1 MTDPR
6 MMSREQCVLRYALD
20 RYVAAQPDKVFAI
33 FDGDEQWT
41 YAELG
46 ERVRRAAAGL
56 RDLGVKQGDFVAAW
70 LPNGPDIV
78 TAWYAINYL
87 GAVYVPVNIHYRGA
101 LLKHA
106 LDLSGAELAI
116 VHGDLVERFA
126 DLQFDSLK
134 RAVVIGGAPSAVPH
148 VELLDANLLNPD
160 EIGDLSLAQP
170 IEPWDVQSIIFTSGT
185 TGPSKGVL
193 SSYLHLAS
201 MALCASEMQP
211 DDRQLI
217 TLPMFHAGGTAAL
230 FRAVLTGTSAV
241 IPVAFRTQDFWPT
254 VERYE
259 ITTVVLLGVMSSFLI
274 ADAGDRQ
281 LSHKLRNVTVL
292 PLDQAALAFGER
304 FNCTIRT
311 TFNMTETSMPIVSE
325 DNPTALGSAGRPRP
339 GVEARIV
346 DSNDCEVPD
355 GEIGELILR
364 CDTPWAMTHGYHR
377 NPEATAQSWRN
388 GWFHTGDR
396 FRKDAGGNYF
406 FVDRAKDAIRRR
418 GENIS
423 SFEVEAE
430 LGAHPSVREAAVVA
444 VQSELSED
452 EVLAAVALVDG
463 AAFDPV
469 ELIDFLRPRMAH
481 FMIPRY
487 VRVVGDLPK
496 TPTMKVQKHVLRD
509 AGITADT
516 WDRVAANVEVK
527 SVRLG

>member
-1 MTDPR
+1 MPDPR
-6 MMSREQCVLRYALD
+6 MMPPEQCVLRYALD
-20 RYVAAQPDKVFAI
+20 RQVATQPDKVFAI
-33 FDGDEQWT
+33 FDGDEKWT
-41 YAELG
+41 FADLG
-46 ERVRRAAAGL
+46 ERVRRAATGL
-56 RDLGVKQGDFVAAW
+56 RELGVKQGDYVAVW
-70 LPNGPDIV
+70 LPNGPDVI
-78 TAWYAINYL
+78 TAWFAINYL
-87 GAVYVPVNIHYRGA
+87 GAIYVPVNIHYRGA

-106 LDLSGAELAI
+106 LDLSGATLAI
-116 VHGDLVERFA
+116 VHGDLTERLA
-126 DLQFDSLK
+126 DIEPETLR
-134 RAVVIGGAPSAVPH
+134 RAIVIGGTPSTLAH
-148 VELLDANLLNPD
+148 IALLDAGTLSPD
-160 EIGDLSLAQP
+160 VIGDLSLAAP

-201 MALCASEMQP
+201 MALCASEMLP

-217 TLPMFHAGGTAAL
+217 TLPMFHAGGTAAV

-241 IPVAFRTQDFWPT
+241 IPAGFRTQDFWPV
-254 VERYE
+254 VEGYQV
-259 ITTVVLLGVMSSFLI
+259 TTVVLLGVMSSFLI
-274 ADAGDRQ
+274 ADAGDSQ
-281 LSHKLRNVTVL
+281 PKHKLRNVTVL
-292 PLDQAALAFGER
+292 PLDASAIAFGKR
-304 FNCTIRT
+304 FGCTIRT

-339 GVEARIV
+339 GMEARIV
-346 DSNDCEVPD
+346 DTNDCEVPD
-355 GEIGELILR
+355 GEIGELLLR

-396 FRKDAGGNYF
+396 FRKDAEGNYF

-430 LGAHPSVREAAVVA
+430 LGAHPAVREAAVVA

-463 AAFDPV
+463 ATFDPV
-469 ELIDFLRPRMAH
+469 DMIDFLRPRMAH

-487 VRVVGDLPK
+487 LRVVADLPK
-496 TPTMKVQKHVLRD
+496 TPTMKVQKHILRD
-509 AGITADT
+509 EGITDDT
-516 WDRVAANVEVK
+516 WDRVAANVEVR
-527 SVRLG
+527 SARLG

>member
-20 RYVAAQPDKVFAI
+20 LHVAAQPDKVFAI

-41 YAELG
+41 YRDLG
-46 ERVRRAAAGL
+46 ARVRRAAAGL
-56 RDLGVKQGDFVAAW
+56 RDLGVAQGDFVASW

-78 TAWYAINYL
+78 VAWFAINYI

-106 LDLSGAELAI
+106 LDLSGATLAI
-116 VHGDLVERFA
+116 VHGDLVERLA
-126 DLQFDSLK
+126 DLEFDSLK
-134 RAVVIGGAPSAVPH
+134 RAIVIGGTPVPVSPFALLEATVLAP
-148 VELLDANLLNPD
+148 DT
-160 EIGDLSLAQP
+160 IGDLSLAQP

-201 MALCASEMQP
+201 MALSASEMQP

-241 IPVAFRTQDFWPT
+241 IPASFRTQDFWPV
-254 VERYE
+254 VERYDV
-259 ITTVVLLGVMSSFLI
+259 TTVVLLGVMSGFLI

-281 LSHKLRNVTVL
+281 PKHKLRNVTVL
-292 PLDQAALAFGER
+292 PLDQSAIEFGRR
-304 FNCTIRT
+304 FACTTRT
-311 TFNMTETSMPIVSE
+311 TFNMTETSMPILSE
-325 DNPTALGSAGRPRP
+325 DNPTALGSAGKPRA

-346 DSNDCEVPD
+346 DANDCEVPD
-355 GEIGELILR
+355 GGIGELILR
-364 CDTPWAMTHGYHR
+364 CDTPWAMTHGYYR
-377 NPEATAQSWRN
+377 NPEATAASWRN

-396 FRKDAGGNYF
+396 FRKDEDGNYF

-430 LGAHPSVREAAVVA
+430 LGAHPAVREAAVVA

-452 EVLAAVALVDG
+452 EVLAAVALVEG

-487 VRVVGDLPK
+487 IRVIDELPK
-496 TPTMKVQKHVLRD
+496 TPTMKVQKHILRD
-509 AGITADT
+509 AGITEDT

-527 SVRLG
+527 GVRLG